1 MTATRQLPHPT
12 PREITLTGVLS
23 ALSDPV
29 RLAIVARLAKRPGEH
44 HWNDFADLGV
54 APSTLSHHMK
64 TLRLA
69 GLIHHRKSGTRC
81 HVSLRPDL
89 DAALP
94 NLLPTVLTLLPKR
107 ARVRAASP

>member
-1 MTATRQLPHPT
+1 MRQLPHPT
-12 PREITLTGVLS
+12 RAQITLTTVLA

-29 RLAIVARLAKRPGEH
+29 RLAIVSRLAKTPGER

-69 GLIHHRKSGTRC
+69 GVIHHRKCGTRC
-81 HVSLRPDL
+81 HVALRPDL
-89 DAALP
+89 GRRFPD
-94 NLLPTVLTLLPKR
+94 LLPAILKCTPTPRKR
-107 ARVRAASP
+107 ARAS

>member
-1 MTATRQLPHPT
+1 MRQLPHPT
-12 PREITLTGVLS
+12 PRQFRLTTVLA
-23 ALSDPV
+23 ALSDPI
-29 RLAIVARLAKRPGEH
+29 RLAIVARLAQRPGEH

-81 HVSLRPDL
+81 HVSLRTDL
-89 DAALP
+89 DNRFPDVLAAILKCGP
-94 NLLPTVLTLLPKR
+94 
-107 ARVRAASP
+107 ASRKTRQHP